1 MALQDLTPQLRTRLS
16 RLERL
21 VGWFVAIATLLLL
34 FGLAYYVY
42 QLAESRGWFLTKMP
56 YFTFVHNAAS
66 LKVGDRVRLMGFD
79 AGEIVEITPQ
89 PPDDLYFNV
98 YIQFRVK
105 EPYYG
110 YLWGDSR
117 AKVGAADFLG
127 HRFIEVTKGTNGAPT
142 YALHEVKEVS
152 LAEAQQ
158 YLGSNNINF
167 AQEVF
172 VGTNIV
178 IHPSEDLTADA
189 LKKLAALK
197 INSIQ
202 IVNKNVEMNPPKW
215 IWDDKA
221 GKYKPIGKINKG
233 YWLHVDESPALTERL
248 EAIVNTVEAALP
260 DFLGLTNKLARV
272 LTNAAAITAHA
283 DDLLISAKPV
293 VTNFAQ
299 ISANLSGPK
308 GSLGEWLLPT
318 NVNVQLQKTLTTA
331 NETVGSIQT
340 NLNLLSS
347 NLLVSL
353 ENIANLTSNLHAQ
366 VQANG
371 SILTEVSDLVIHTD
385 EIVQGLKRHWLL
397 RSTFGGADTNK
408 PAQSILTPRIGE
420 PR

>member
-34 FGLAYYVY
+34 VGLGYYVY

-56 YFTFVHNAAS
+56 FFTFVHDAAG

-79 AGEIVEITPQ
+79 AGEIVEITPM
-89 PPDDLYFNV
+89 PPEDLYNNV
-98 YIQFRVK
+98 YVRFRIR

-110 YLWGDSR
+110 YLWEYSR

-127 HRFIEVTKGTNGAPT
+127 HRFIEVTKVTNGAPT
-142 YALHEVKEVS
+142 YALHEVTEVS
-152 LAEAQQ
+152 LAEASR
-158 YLGSNNINF
+158 YFGSNNIKF

-172 VGTNIV
+172 LGTNVV
-178 IHPSEDLTADA
+178 IHAFEALTPEA

-202 IVNKNVEMNPPKW
+202 IVNENVKANPPKW
-215 IWDDKA
+215 IWDDQA
-221 GKYKPIGKINKG
+221 AKYQPIGKDNKG
-233 YWLHVDESPALTERL
+233 YWLHADESPALTERL
-248 EAIVNTVEAALP
+248 EAIVNTVETALP
-260 DFLGLTNKLARV
+260 DFLSLTNKLARV

-318 NVNVQLQKTLTTA
+318 NVNLQLQQTLATA
-331 NETVGSIQT
+331 NATVGSAKT
-340 NLNLLSS
+340 NLNVLSS
-347 NLLVSL
+347 NLLLSL
-353 ENIANLTSNLHAQ
+353 ENVANLTSNLHAQ

-371 SILTEVSDLVIHTD
+371 LILTEISDLVIHTD

-397 RSTFGGADTNK
+397 KSAFGGAGTNK
-408 PAQSILTPRIGE
+408 PPQSILTPRVGE